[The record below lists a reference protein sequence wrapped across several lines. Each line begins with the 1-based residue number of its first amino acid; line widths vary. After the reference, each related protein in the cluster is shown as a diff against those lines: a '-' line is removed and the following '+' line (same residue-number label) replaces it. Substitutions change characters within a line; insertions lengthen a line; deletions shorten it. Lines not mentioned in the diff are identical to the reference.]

1 MLSKLSPRSI
11 LMVLASAVFGRMSTA
26 LSQIVAAIY
35 LSPTDFG
42 VYAAAMAIATITT
55 ALRGGGTGNYVSTM
69 KVAEFETDA
78 GRLFRYAMV
87 FMVIGV
93 SLTSAAAPLAWWW
106 YRDSTD
112 YPGRDV
118 MLVLIVLGLNFALVT
133 FTVFPRSFMIAKL
146 RLAEVSLLDSVS
158 GFVKFASTWAL
169 AAHGAGAI
177 TFAGALLAG
186 GVIELTWVSMR
197 SGFGRRHLAVQK
209 PWGLR
214 TFREMRLP
222 LALAIMI
229 SLASQTDTATGSL
242 FVPAAVLGFYYFASQ
257 LAAQPAT
264 LVGNTLRA
272 IFTATTAQ
280 VRGDQDRE
288 NASIQTVFSGA
299 MVFMPLVTMAIPAVF
314 ESFERAAWQ
323 GKWADSRFPVL
334 ILSAT
339 LVYPTALQLVAAP
352 IAGLRDWKLAI
363 RLDALRAL
371 TKIVPAAIGGVAILW
386 LGLGASASGMVL
398 AAAVG
403 GAGALVSSIELIR
416 ILGRAGMPRHTI
428 IYELYSTP
436 LAALLSAV
444 AAAGLAHSAT
454 EPMRLIVGDRAAAGI
469 ECVMAGTV
477 YSILAA
483 VLLRFG
489 YTTTLERLISALP
502 EFMRPLA
509 RRLFV
514 L

>member
-35 LSPTDFG
+35 LSPKDFG
-42 VYAAAMAIATITT
+42 VFATAVGITTLTT
-55 ALRGGGTGNYVSTM
+55 ALRAGGTGNHVQTM
-69 KVAEFETDA
+69 TPAEFDADA
-78 GRLFRYAMV
+78 GRFFRFGMIFTCLGAAAT
-87 FMVIGV
+87 G
-93 SLTSAAAPLAWWW
+93 LAAAPFAARYSQAL
-106 YRDSTD
+106 D
-112 YPGRDV
+112 YP
-118 MLVLIVLGLNFALVT
+118 MQALLTATIVCGASFVIFNLN
-133 FTVFPRSFMIAKL
+133 VFPRAKMISCL
-146 RLAEVSLLDSVS
+146 RLGEISSLDAAI
-158 GFVKFASTWAL
+158 GFVKFGATWAL
-169 AAHGAGAI
+169 ARSNFGPLALALPVL
-177 TFAGALLAG
+177 FAQVLETGW
-186 GVIELTWVSMR
+186 TWSR
-197 SGFGRRHLAVQK
+197 SGLSPSSLRVRGPWLA
-209 PWGLR
+209 R

-222 LALAIMI
+222 LVMGVMVTLNT
-229 SLASQTDTATGSL
+229 QTDSL
-242 FVPAAVLGFYYFASQ
+242 VSSAFIPAAVLGFYYFASQ
-257 LAAQPAT
+257 LAAQPVN

-272 IFTATTAQ
+272 LFTATTAQ
-280 VRGDQDRE
+280 VRGDRE
-288 NASIQTVFSGA
+288 REDSSIRIVFSGA
-299 MVFMPLVTMAIPAVF
+299 MVFMPLVTMSIPAVF

-363 RLDALRAL
+363 RLDALRAVS
-371 TKIVPAAIGGVAILW
+371 KIVPAAIGGACILW
-386 LGLGASASGMVL
+386 LGLNASASGMVL

-403 GAGALVSSIELIR
+403 GVGALVSSIELIR
-416 ILGRAGMPRHTI
+416 ILSRAGMPRHTI
-428 IYELYSTP
+428 VYELYSTP